1 MTYLQPIG
9 AGPLQGQDLNRFL
22 QQWMAGVIGAG
33 NLDQT
38 LIRPYDQSE
47 PPVIPDSGTAWMSFS
62 QRVDDSDTYPFVSA
76 LSDGSGT
83 QLQRHEEIAILCSFY
98 DLGTNGQAAL
108 LASLLRDGVL
118 IPDNLEPLT
127 LASFGLV
134 GCEPEVVVPSLLKL
148 RWLYRV
154 DLPLRVRRAVTR
166 VYGVPNITSAIG
178 TVNTDTGL
186 PPVPVLAHN

>member
-1 MTYLQPIG
+1 VTYLQPTG

-22 QQWMAGVIGAG
+22 QQWMAGVLGAA

-38 LIRPYDQSE
+38 LIRSYDQAE
-47 PPVIPDSGTAWMSFS
+47 PPVIPESGTAWMAFR
-62 QRVDDSDTYPFVSA
+62 QGVDESDTYPYVA
-76 LSDGSGT
+76 TLPDGTGT
-83 QLQRHEEIAILCSFY
+83 TLQRHEEIAVLCSFY
-98 DLGTNGQAAL
+98 DLGTNGQAAS
-108 LASLLRDGVL
+108 LASLLRDGMS

-127 LASFGLV
+127 LATFGMV

-154 DLPLRVRRAVTR
+154 DLPFRLRRAVTR
-166 VYGVPNITSAIG
+166 TYGVPNITSAVG
-178 TVNTDTGL
+178 TVYTDGGL